1 MTSISRDAED
11 ELCHALGA
19 AVIRTWGELP
29 QDVQHDLFEAAVGS
43 AGESIR
49 TPLAKLLHEKHPR
62 TLDPRI
68 KALIQEP
75 DSLGG

>member
-1 MTSISRDAED
+1 MSMISRDAEH

-19 AVIRTWGELP
+19 AVIRTWGNLP
-29 QDVQHDLFEAAVGS
+29 QDVQHDLFEAAVAS
-43 AGESIR
+43 AGEAIR
-49 TPLAKLLHEKHPR
+49 TPLAKLLHDKHPR